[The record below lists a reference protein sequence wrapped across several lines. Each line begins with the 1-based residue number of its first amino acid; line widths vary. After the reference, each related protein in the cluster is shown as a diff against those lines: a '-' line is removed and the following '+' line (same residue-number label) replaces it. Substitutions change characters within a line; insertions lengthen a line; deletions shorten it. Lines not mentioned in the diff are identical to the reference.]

1 MEDRG
6 TLRTQSPYEA
16 RQVHQV
22 PGLGEGRH
30 LVELDAEVTRARD
43 EAGQG
48 GMAVMQ
54 QHGPPAC
61 PVQPS
66 QQLKHDALGSTET
79 VAVGVVD
86 DGLSHRVTPSLR

>member
-1 MEDRG
+1 M
-6 TLRTQSPYEA
+6 
-16 RQVHQV
+16 

-48 GMAVMQ
+48 GMAVVQ
-54 QHGPPAC
+54 QQGPPSGA
-61 PVQPS
+61 VQSTQEP
-66 QQLKHDALGSTET
+66 KHDALGSAET

-86 DGLSHRVTPSLR
+86 YGFLTG